1 MVTKQEQERRV
12 RDYRAR
18 QTVHQRRQ
26 RRQRRDS
33 IIGALTALVVLAG
46 GTALLSTVQPP
57 ADPAETAPAASETAP
72 APGETQADSLV
83 PDPSLAEGRS
93 WTGALTING
102 IELGV
107 ELDGAAAPQAVAAV
121 LADTQRDYY
130 DGKSCHRLTTSE
142 GFSVLQCGSTDGQGS
157 GDPSY
162 MYGPVENAPADDVYV
177 EGTIA
182 MARQRNNADSNG
194 HQFFIVYGDTTIPSD
209 AAGGYSVIGRVTS
222 GLEELRA
229 DVISLG
235 TQGGVPDGPPAA
247 PVAIDD
253 FVLQ

>member
-57 ADPAETAPAASETAP
+57 AAPAETAPAASETAP
-72 APGETQADSLV
+72 GETAAADSLV
-83 PDPSLAEGRS
+83 PDPSLAEGRT

-162 MYGPVENAPADDVYV
+162 MYGPVENAPADDVYA

-182 MARQRNNADSNG
+182 MARQGGNADSNG

-209 AAGGYSVIGRVTS
+209 AAGGYTVIGRVTS
-222 GLEELRA
+222 GLDQLSA

-235 TQGGVPDGPPAA
+235 TQGGVPDGPPAQ

-253 FVLQ
+253 FQLQ

>member
-18 QTVHQRRQ
+18 QAVHQRRK

-33 IIGALTALVVLAG
+33 IIGAGLALVVLAG

-57 ADPAETAPAASETAP
+57 AAPTASETP
-72 APGETQADSLV
+72 APSETAAESLV
-83 PDPSLAEGRS
+83 PDPSLAEGRT
-93 WTGALTING
+93 WTGALTVNG

-107 ELDGAAAPQAVAAV
+107 ELDGAAAPQAVSAV

-130 DGKSCHRLTTSE
+130 DGKTCHRLTTSE
-142 GFSVLQCGSTDGQGS
+142 GFSVLQCGSADGQGS

-162 MYGPVENAPADDVYV
+162 MYGPVENAPADDVYP

-182 MARQRNNADSNG
+182 MARQGGNADSNG

-209 AAGGYSVIGRVTS
+209 SAGGYSVIGQVTS
-222 GLEELRA
+222 GLDQLRD
-229 DVISLG
+229 DVIALG
-235 TQGGVPDGPPAA
+235 TEGGVPDGPPAE

-253 FVLQ
+253 FVLE